1 MYHRKIRIHLTVFI
15 VALLVAC
22 GESKLRELNS
32 GDVVVAFGD
41 SLTSG
46 VGVSEHYSYPS
57 VLSELSGFK
66 IVNSGVSGET
76 TKEGLKRLPTVI
88 EEHKPSLIILLEGG
102 NDILQNKNYEGIENN
117 LSEMIQLIL
126 DQDIE
131 VLLVGVPEKRL
142 FSSSAPFYK
151 ELAEKYDLIY
161 LPKLIGRIMRTPS
174 LKSDAVHFNNEGYK
188 EMAEGIYDSL
198 SKNGAF
204 R

>member
-1 MYHRKIRIHLTVFI
+1 M
-15 VALLVAC
+15 
-22 GESKLRELNS
+22 
-32 GDVVVAFGD
+32 
-41 SLTSG
+41 
-46 VGVSEHYSYPS
+46 
-57 VLSELSGFK
+57 
-66 IVNSGVSGET
+66 
-76 TKEGLKRLPTVI
+76 PTVI